1 VGCVAIAA
9 LSPRTFLTISD
20 KEHFMKAVRYVEA
33 GRPPAIVDLPKPT
46 PGPGEVLLRVAGA
59 GVCHSDLHVLDHLSI
74 PVSFTL
80 GHENAGHV
88 AALGAGVTGWK
99 EGDAVAAYGPWGCGR
114 CHKCQTSAENY
125 CEQHASQRA
134 PGGGLGLDGG
144 MAEYMIVPS
153 PRLLVSLGKLDPVKA
168 APLSDAALT
177 PYHAIKAALPWL
189 TPDAD
194 VVVIG
199 IGGLGHM
206 AVQILKAL
214 TPARLIAC
222 DIDDEKL
229 AHARALGADHT
240 VNSRD
245 SKQAF
250 EAIRGLVGA
259 RGAAVAL
266 DFVGAQPTIDLCA
279 GIVGRGSRLTIVG
292 LGGGTLHYAPN
303 KPPYGCEVS
312 VPFWGTRTELME
324 VIALAEAGR
333 IKADVETF
341 PLEDAIDVYQC
352 LREGRIRGRAVL
364 VP

>member
-1 VGCVAIAA
+1 
-9 LSPRTFLTISD
+9 
-20 KEHFMKAVRYVEA
+20 MKAVRYVQA
-33 GRPPAIVDLPKPT
+33 GQPPEVVDLPTPT
-46 PGPGEVLLRVAGA
+46 PAPGEVLLRVAGA
-59 GVCHSDLHVLDHLSI
+59 GVCHSDLHVLDHPLF
-74 PVSFTL
+74 PGPFTL

-88 AALGAGVTGWK
+88 AALGDGVTGWK
-99 EGDAVAAYGPWGCGR
+99 EGDAVAVYGPWGCGR
-114 CHKCQTSAENY
+114 CHTCQTSAENY
-125 CEQHASQRA
+125 CEQHASL
-134 PGGGLGLDGG
+134 PSLGGGLGSDGG

-153 PRLLVSLGKLDPVKA
+153 PRLLVPLGRLDPAAA

-177 PYHAIKAALPWL
+177 PYHAIKAALRWL
-189 TPDAD
+189 TPGAD

-214 TPARLIAC
+214 TPARLIAG

-240 VNSRD
+240 VNTRD
-245 SKQAF
+245 SKRAV
-250 EAIRGLVGA
+250 EEIRGLVGA

-279 GIVGRGSRLTIVG
+279 RIVGRASRLTIVG
-292 LGGGTLHYAPN
+292 LGGGTLNYAAN

-312 VPFWGTRTELME
+312 VPYWGSRTELME

-341 PLEDAIDVYQC
+341 PLEQAVDVYQR
-352 LREGRIRGRAVL
+352 LREGRIHGRAVL

>member
-1 VGCVAIAA
+1 
-9 LSPRTFLTISD
+9 
-20 KEHFMKAVRYVEA
+20 MKAVRYVEG
-33 GRPPAIVDLPKPT
+33 GRPPEIVDLPTPT

-59 GVCHSDLHVLDHLSI
+59 GVCHSDLHVLDHATF
-74 PVSFTL
+74 PVAFTL

-88 AALGAGVTGWK
+88 AALGQGVTSWR
-99 EGDAVAAYGPWGCGR
+99 EGDAVAVYGPWGCGR
-114 CHKCQTSAENY
+114 CHACQTSAENY
-125 CEQHASQRA
+125 CEQHAGLPA

-153 PRLLVSLGKLDPVKA
+153 PRLLVPLGKLDPVRA

-177 PYHAIKAALPWL
+177 PYHAIKTALPLL
-189 TPDAD
+189 TPDTD
-194 VVVIG
+194 VVVVG

-240 VNSRD
+240 VNTRD
-245 SKQAF
+245 AKKAV
-250 EAIRGLVGA
+250 EMIRHVVGA

-266 DFVGAQPTIDLCA
+266 DFVGAQPTIDLCTR
-279 GIVGRGSRLTIVG
+279 IVGRASRLTIVG
-292 LGGGTLHYAPN
+292 MGGGTLHYSPN
-303 KPPYGCEVS
+303 RPPYGCEVS

-324 VIALAEAGR
+324 VIALAETGR
-333 IKADVETF
+333 IKAEVETF
-341 PLEDAIDVYQC
+341 PLEDALDVYQR
-352 LREGRIRGRAVL
+352 LREGRIHGRAVL